1 MPASLRDVTVA
12 GMAADA
18 QSAPAQRT
26 PQIQACLV
34 PLDGSAF
41 ARLALLV
48 AEELADRLDLNVHLL
63 SAVDRADEVP
73 FRQQQLAAIRIDGRN
88 PSVSV
93 VVDRD
98 PAGTIHETL
107 RHLGYAV
114 ACLANHGRHRGP
126 TLRPSVAS
134 EVIARG
140 HDSVMLAG
148 PMIGRPKGVWWSDA
162 QLSLLPFRGGGVVAC
177 MDGTPASDPL
187 IGVALQW
194 AAWLEEPLIA
204 LTVADSAPLLSD
216 DARSDRV
223 FGPMGDVD
231 AYLDRV
237 VRPARAEGV
246 TAVGIPVYDPIGP
259 ADGVRSYLED
269 SPAALVVVGAHHRG
283 QPSEVALNGTP
294 AAIVRRSSSPVLV
307 VP

>member
-1 MPASLRDVTVA
+1 VGP
-12 GMAADA
+12 
-18 QSAPAQRT
+18 

-63 SAVDRADEVP
+63 SAVARVDDVP
-73 FRQQQLAAIRIDGRN
+73 VRQQQLAAIRIDGRN
-88 PSVSV
+88 AAVSV

-107 RHLGYAV
+107 RHLGCAV
-114 ACLANHGRHRGP
+114 ACLTNHGRHRAP

-162 QLSLLPFRGGGVVAC
+162 QLSLSPFRGGGVVAC
-177 MDGTPASDPL
+177 MDGTPASDSL

-204 LTVADSAPLLSD
+204 LTVADSAPLLGD
-216 DARSDRV
+216 DRSDRV
-223 FGPMGDVD
+223 FGPEGDVD

-246 TAVGIPVYDPIGP
+246 TAVVMPVDDPIGP
-259 ADGVRSYLED
+259 ADGVGSYLED

-283 QPSEVALNGTP
+283 QPSEVALSGTP
-294 AAIVRRSSSPVLV
+294 AAIVRRSPSPVLV